1 MSFLE
6 PQSDEGL
13 NMFKSMSFRVHD
25 ERHKKMVGRNPTTP
39 QAPNVNDTANR
50 MDDAERR
57 RLLAGGRNAT
67 RTSSTAAPAGG
78 ARPTL
83 TGLGG

>member
-25 ERHKKMVGRNPTTP
+25 ERHKKMVGRNPTSPKTP
-39 QAPNVNDTANR
+39 TVNDPENR
-50 MDDAERR
+50 LDDAERR
-57 RLLAGGRNAT
+57 RLLAGGRSAT

>member
-6 PQSDEGL
+6 PKSDEGL
-13 NMFKSMSFRVHD
+13 GMFKSMSFRVHD
-25 ERHKKMVGRNPTTP
+25 ERHDKMVGSTP
-39 QAPNVNDTANR
+39 KPGAAPNPGDLANR
-50 MDDAERR
+50 QDDAERR
-57 RLLAGGRNAT
+57 RLLAGGRGAT
-67 RTSSTAAPAGG
+67 RVSTTGAPAGG

>member
-6 PQSDEGL
+6 PQDDEGIG
-13 NMFKSMSFRVHD
+13 MFKSMSFRVHD
-25 ERHKKMVGRNPTTP
+25 ERHDKMVGSKPKAGAVPNPGD
-39 QAPNVNDTANR
+39 VENR
-50 MDDAERR
+50 LDDQERR
-57 RLLAGGRNAT
+57 RLSGGGRNAT